1 MRRSDVYKFE
11 WLVHRTL
18 LFTLRAHATLRR
30 IHRLPTSVGLAQA
43 RPNNLITLHSFSAM
57 TTTNSGISVTVLL
70 SVLCLG
76 LAMMFVGVWYFY
88 SSLVELEAQQQETA
102 QIVQQLKEKVRK
114 QSKQLNELRLQLEM
128 SQQFKVS
135 ISFSSSYNRNCTDC
149 IQL

>member
-1 MRRSDVYKFE
+1 
-11 WLVHRTL
+11 
-18 LFTLRAHATLRR
+18 
-30 IHRLPTSVGLAQA
+30 
-43 RPNNLITLHSFSAM
+43 M

-76 LAMMFVGVWYFY
+76 LAMMFVGGWYFQSSLVELKEQQQ
-88 SSLVELEAQQQETA
+88 SSLVELETQQQETA

-135 ISFSSSYNRNCTDC
+135 INS
-149 IQL
+149 